1 MAPRGRPPAP
11 KTATR
16 YLNSKRRV
24 IYETADGKFVVKSAK
39 GTTYNPKVAF
49 VKSPGGTERKLA
61 NTKARPPTA
70 IRPKGFRRPR
80 VNRGVAR
87 GARAGPHV
95 GNLPALF
102 GPGPVERKYLAAL
115 AAKPRGRPRKVA
127 MSPMWNLPN
136 PHLRKVR
143 KNKGVARPHARGPR
157 GPQKKKQEAMFA
169 RLTAPLN

>member
-87 GARAGPHV
+87 GPRAGPHA
-95 GNLPALF
+95 GN
-102 GPGPVERKYLAAL
+102 LAAL
-115 AAKPRGRPRKVA
+115 FSPVAPKPRGRPRKMP
-127 MSPMWNLPN
+127 MSPEWNLPN
-136 PHLRKVR
+136 PYLRKVR
-143 KNKGVARPHARGPR
+143 KNKGMARPHARGPR

-169 RLTAPLN
+169 RLMAPLN